1 MTGRPREFD
10 ENIAIEAAMKVFWA
24 DGYAGTS
31 YSSLVGAMKMNRPS
45 IYLAFGDKESLFLKA
60 VEFFSCKQQAIIM
73 NALNSGESYQNCLE
87 KLATSLVRIAC
98 NKKHP
103 GCLVIT
109 VLADATGVSP
119 KFKNKLKE
127 YVKATDTVIADFVR
141 RGIEAGELKPCA
153 NPDLQ
158 AKIFVTALSGFALR
172 ARAGESEEDLLD
184 LASETVRTFFV
195 HA

>member
-60 VEFFSCKQQAIIM
+60 VEFYSHKQQAIIM

-87 KLATSLVRIAC
+87 KFATTLVKSVC

-109 VLADATGVSP
+109 VLADATGIST

-127 YVKATDTVIADFVR
+127 HVKATDAVIADLIR

-158 AKIFVTALSGFALR
+158 AKVFVAALSGFALR
-172 ARAGESEEDLLD
+172 ARAGDSEEDLMNV
-184 LASETVRTFFV
+184 AKETVRTLFV